1 MREVRSLVR
10 LQAAFELLYVALLA
24 LCLMLPLPFIAATI
38 PPIPTLAWCLGGAA
52 GTALIQILFR
62 RLEKPLPAILLSL
75 LLTAGAVLLF
85 PGFFLQLSCGLAMG
99 LQLLICALLPKPN
112 GTYVLSVPKVYH
124 APIPLVV
131 YALSQILKS
140 EVLTAAAVAIASLF
154 VVLLLLH
161 WQAGRLLR
169 SIRDQGSTAVSDRS
183 VVRLNRRLMVL
194 FCVLGALFVILAPM
208 LLRLPPKPVEPYGDF
223 TFTPVTEAP
232 LVPEESDDI
241 AITPPSAHSYDLS
254 FFGSFA
260 FGLTVFLA
268 AAAVGV
274 LIFSV
279 IWLLRS
285 LQGGKQR
292 HSDPRAEDE
301 MVIEALDDPA
311 KQRPLRRRAETDNSW
326 ARRIRRQ
333 YQRLI
338 RQRAGKQA
346 RLSALTPRELE
357 QAAALEGPDRDAL
370 HALYEKARYSQ
381 ADCGKEDYQQAKL
394 AAQRLKKGDRHDGR
408 V

>member
-1 MREVRSLVR
+1 M
-10 LQAAFELLYVALLA
+10 
-24 LCLMLPLPFIAATI
+24 
-38 PPIPTLAWCLGGAA
+38 
-52 GTALIQILFR
+52 
-62 RLEKPLPAILLSL
+62 
-75 LLTAGAVLLF
+75 
-85 PGFFLQLSCGLAMG
+85 
-99 LQLLICALLPKPN
+99 
-112 GTYVLSVPKVYH
+112 
-124 APIPLVV
+124 
-131 YALSQILKS
+131 YALPP
-140 EVLTAAAVAIASLF
+140 
-154 VVLLLLH
+154 
-161 WQAGRLLR
+161 
-169 SIRDQGSTAVSDRS
+169 
-183 VVRLNRRLMVL
+183 RRTQ
-194 FCVLGALFVILAPM
+194 
-208 LLRLPPKPVEPYGDF
+208 R
-223 TFTPVTEAP
+223 TFTAP
-232 LVPEESDDI
+232 RGLSTV
-241 AITPPSAHSYDLS
+241 AWQLMS

-370 HALYEKARYSQ
+370 HVLYEKARYSQ

-394 AAQRLKKGDRHDGR
+394 AVQRLKKGDRHDGR